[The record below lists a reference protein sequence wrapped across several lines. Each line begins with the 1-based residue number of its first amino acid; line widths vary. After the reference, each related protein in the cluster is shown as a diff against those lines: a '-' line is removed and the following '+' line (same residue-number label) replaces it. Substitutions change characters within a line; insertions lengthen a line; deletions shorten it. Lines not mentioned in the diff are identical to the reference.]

1 MRKYL
6 FLVSC
11 LSLVF
16 LAACQA
22 EKSQEVNL
30 EQYKTDYVGDN
41 SKVIQLAALQDYPE
55 GYTYDHIEIQS
66 DKEPYQLTVFLK
78 VDKASDKESEELQSN
93 SQSLFDLIG
102 NLEQVAFVDA
112 TSQEEIAHFTRKD

>member
-1 MRKYL
+1 M
-6 FLVSC
+6 
-11 LSLVF
+11 
-16 LAACQA
+16 
-22 EKSQEVNL
+22 NL

-41 SKVIQLAALQDYPE
+41 SKVSQLAALQDYPE

-66 DKEPYQLTVFLK
+66 DKEPYQLVVFLK
-78 VDKASDKESEELQSN
+78 VEKASDKVAEELQSN

-102 NLEQVAFVDA
+102 NLEQVAFVDT